1 MNERTNREEAPRFRP
16 RVLFLDLDGV
26 LVDSSAVVRRSWSR
40 WAREHGLDPD
50 EVVRAAQG
58 RRQIETIRDLAPPGV
73 DVEAEAEKLGRW
85 EAEDTEGLRIV
96 PGADDLVRTARQ
108 GTWAIVTSG
117 TVPIARTRLQHV
129 GLSEPEVFV
138 TAEDVDRGKP
148 DPQAYERAAR
158 LLEVDPGVG
167 LVFEDSPAGVQA
179 ARGAGM
185 RVIGV
190 ATTHGAES
198 LAAADWVV
206 ASPAEVRVEAEDDGF
221 SIYEREDGLGR

>member
-1 MNERTNREEAPRFRP
+1 MSDPAIRNEAPRCRA

-40 WAREHGLDPD
+40 W
-50 EVVRAAQG
+50 
-58 RRQIETIRDLAPPGV
+58 
-73 DVEAEAEKLGRW
+73 
-85 EAEDTEGLRIV
+85 
-96 PGADDLVRTARQ
+96 ARQ

-206 ASPAEVRVEAEDDGF
+206 ASPAEVRVVAEDDGF

>member
-1 MNERTNREEAPRFRP
+1 MTEPTARGASPRFRP

-50 EVVRAAQG
+50 EVVRTAQG
-58 RRQIETIRDLAPPGV
+58 RRQIETIRDLAPAGV

-96 PGADDLVRTARQ
+96 PGADELVRVARQ

-117 TVPIARTRLQHV
+117 TVPIARTRLTHV
-129 GLSEPEVFV
+129 GLPEPEVFV
-138 TAEDVDRGKP
+138 TAEDVERGKP
-148 DPQAYERAAR
+148 APEAYERAAR

-179 ARGAGM
+179 ARRAGM
-185 RVIGV
+185 QVIGV
-190 ATTHGAES
+190 ATTHGPES

-206 ASPAEVRVEAEDDGF
+206 ASPAETRIVAEDDGF
-221 SIYEREDGLGR
+221 SIYEREDGLGH